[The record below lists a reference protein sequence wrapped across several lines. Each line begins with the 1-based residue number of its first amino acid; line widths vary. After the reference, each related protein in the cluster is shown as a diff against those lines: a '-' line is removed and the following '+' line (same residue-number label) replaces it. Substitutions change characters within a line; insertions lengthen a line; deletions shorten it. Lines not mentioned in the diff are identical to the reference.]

1 MAATYTKANVKKEK
15 RLRFLYRVIFF
26 LVTLVTPCIIW
37 GCNYPLMQTRTR
49 TKVSIMFLL
58 VTYVLCRRFKDE
70 LKNWI
75 SSWEYSSLKYIL
87 LGIGKN
93 IWYIIV
99 MALCVY
105 LSMKLPK
112 WCNLAKEQM
121 DVLLKTLQKFL
132 ICLSATCLCQLVGYI
147 IIIPL
152 ERKYD
157 FLIKRE
163 LRKQEVRETNAEQLE
178 DIRAIIKEELG
189 K

>member
-15 RLRFLYRVIFF
+15 RLRLLYRVIFF
-26 LVTLVTPCIIW
+26 LMTLVTPCVIW
-37 GCNYPLMQTRTR
+37 GCNYQFMSTRTI

-70 LKNWI
+70 LKNWV

-99 MALCVY
+99 LAMCVY
-105 LSMKLPK
+105 LSYKLPK
-112 WCNLAKEQM
+112 WLALTQEQLNA
-121 DVLLKTLQKFL
+121 LLKTLQKFL
-132 ICLSATCLCQLVGYI
+132 ICLSATALCQLVGYI
-147 IIIPL
+147 VIAPL

-178 DIRAIIKEELG
+178 DIRQIIKEELG

>member
-15 RLRFLYRVIFF
+15 RLRLLYRVIFF
-26 LVTLVTPCIIW
+26 LVTLVTPCVIW
-37 GCNYPLMQTRTR
+37 GCNYQFMQTKTI

-70 LKNWI
+70 LKSWVN
-75 SSWEYSSLKYIL
+75 SWEYSSLKYIL

-99 MALCVY
+99 LVLCFV
-105 LSMKLPK
+105 LAVKLPN
-112 WCNLAKEQM
+112 WFNLAKEQM
-121 DVLLKTLQKFL
+121 DILLKTLQKFL
-132 ICLSATCLCQLVGYI
+132 ICLSATCACQLVGYI
-147 IIIPL
+147 IVIPL

-163 LRKQEVRETNAEQLE
+163 LRKQEARETNAEQLE